1 MSSHVDELLKD
12 VVTEIRALDKKFSAQ
27 VARPFGPLN
36 TTEKLVK
43 FLRAVHDQRHPLLY
57 LAIEQVSKSERPR
70 EKSPRN
76 YFTILEKY
84 GLKLDWRKEMT
95 GGNYTG
101 RV

>member
-1 MSSHVDELLKD
+1 MSGLVDELLKD
-12 VVTEIRALDKKFSAQ
+12 VVTEIRALDRKFSAK
-27 VARPFGPLN
+27 VARSIGPLD

-43 FLRAVHDQRHPLLY
+43 FLCAVHDQCHPLLY
-57 LAIEQVSKSERPR
+57 LAIENVSNAERPR